1 MWCDL
6 SRDQARGLSVE
17 DSAPRVILDD
27 TPGFER
33 VYRAP
38 LAIIR
43 ADRIEDIVDALAD
56 VEQAL
61 TKGYH
66 AAGYLSYEL
75 GYALEQRLV
84 PLMPIQ
90 RNVPLLWIGVF
101 DSCEIVPAE
110 NGSKWPRTHAG
121 PLTHQWDS
129 DAHRAAF
136 NCIQTLIS
144 AGDLYQA
151 NVSYR
156 AAFSFAGSPY
166 AFYRELRARSGARH
180 CAFVDD
186 GERQILSLSPELFFA
201 IGVDGQIRVKPMKG
215 TAARGPTAVAD
226 SLAVARLYASE
237 KERAEN
243 LMIVDLLRN
252 DLAKIAV
259 TGSVRVDS
267 LFAIETYP
275 TLHQMVSTVS
285 AQLAPARNVSTI
297 VGALFPCGSVTG
309 APKLRAMEVIRQVE
323 TSPRGVYC
331 GAIGYFA
338 PDGAARFNVAIR
350 TLTIAG
356 GRGELGIGSA
366 VVHDSAAA
374 AEYDECRLKAQ
385 FLEAA
390 RKPVQLIETLR
401 YAPGEGLVRR
411 PLHLARMER
420 SAAALGLPFDR
431 ERGRATLDHAVRGC
445 LTSTR
450 VRLVLNEIG
459 EFQAETELIPVS
471 PSLWRYAISP
481 YRVHSADSIV
491 PHKTSRR
498 RMYDRERARL
508 TAETG
513 CDEVLFL
520 NEKDELTEGSR
531 SNIFIER
538 DGRLF
543 TPHLDCGLLDGC
555 LRRELLDQRDCS
567 EARLVRADLETA
579 DRVFLGNSLRGLI
592 PAAPA

>member
-1 MWCDL
+1 MGGL
-6 SRDQARGLSVE
+6 VRDGV
-17 DSAPRVILDD
+17 PRVILDD
-27 TPGFER
+27 ASGFER

-38 LAIIR
+38 LDIIR
-43 ADRIEDIVDALAD
+43 ADRIEDIAVALAD
-56 VEQAL
+56 IQEAL
-61 TKGYH
+61 AKGCH

-75 GYALEQRLV
+75 GYALERRLA
-84 PLMPIQ
+84 PLMPTR
-90 RNVPLLWIGVF
+90 RNVPLLWFGVF
-101 DSCEIVPAE
+101 DSCEIVPPATE
-110 NGSKWPRTHAG
+110 SEWPRTHAG
-121 PLTHQWDS
+121 PLTHEWDS

-136 NCIQTLIS
+136 GFIHALIS

-156 AAFSFAGSPY
+156 AAFAFAGCPY
-166 AFYRELRARSGARH
+166 AFYRQLKAQSGARH

-186 GERQILSLSPELFFA
+186 GERQFLSLSPELFFA
-201 IGVDGQIRVKPMKG
+201 IGVDGQITVKPMKG
-215 TAARGPTAVAD
+215 TAARGATADAD
-226 SLAVARLYASE
+226 ALAVERLYASD

-252 DLAKIAV
+252 DLAKIAA

-267 LFAIETYP
+267 LFDIETYP

-285 AQLAPARNVSTI
+285 AQLAAGNVSTI

-309 APKLRAMEVIRQVE
+309 APKLRAMEVIREVE
-323 TSPRGVYC
+323 TSPRGIYC
-331 GAIGYFA
+331 GAIGHFA

-374 AEYDECRLKAQ
+374 AEYDECRLKAK
-385 FLEAA
+385 FLETA
-390 RKPVQLIETLR
+390 RIPVQLIETLR
-401 YAPGEGLVRR
+401 YAPREGLARGA
-411 PLHLARMER
+411 LHLARMER
-420 SAAALGLPFDR
+420 SATVLGLPFDR
-431 ERGRATLDHAVRGC
+431 ERGRAALDDAVRDC
-445 LTSTR
+445 LESTR
-450 VRLVLNEIG
+450 VRLVLNETGGFHI
-459 EFQAETELIPVS
+459 ETGSIPVA

-481 YRVHSADSIV
+481 KRVNSADPIV

-498 RMYDRERARL
+498 RMYDGERARL
-508 TAETG
+508 SAETG

-531 SNIFIER
+531 SNIFIGR

-543 TPHLDCGLLDGC
+543 TPHQDCGLLDGC
-555 LRRELLDQRDCS
+555 LRRELLDQRDCT
-567 EARLVRADLETA
+567 EARLVQADLETA
-579 DRVFLGNSLRGLI
+579 ERVFLGNSLRGLI
-592 PAAPA
+592 PAISV